1 MTRHRSVQ
9 RSANNDKTNELLAVA
24 RESHNKKSER
34 RLSAR
39 RHIPATSSLDLDI
52 NQIAQKQSTP
62 NNQAKLKR
70 GNARKINSG
79 SLNYRQIM
87 SNKKRQARK
96 KREKNGEGQAKLRYD
111 NTRDDIVENDVV
123 HCPAFTAPLIDFGFE
138 HNDSDNDDYS

>member
-1 MTRHRSVQ
+1 MY
-9 RSANNDKTNELLAVA
+9 
-24 RESHNKKSER
+24 
-34 RLSAR
+34 
-39 RHIPATSSLDLDI
+39 
-52 NQIAQKQSTP
+52 
-62 NNQAKLKR
+62 
-70 GNARKINSG
+70 SG

-96 KREKNGEGQAKLRYD
+96 KREKNGEGQAKLRYE